1 MTASLRPP
9 DSFEETLADLLRIKA
24 PTKKAKA
31 AKKRAAKK
39 NGKGE
44 TVIRPAER
52 TCPIHGGFLKQ
63 QSRRVEPPGM
73 ILQDP
78 VPESLYGCPEEG
90 CTFRLEV
97 CPHDEEVLEYYQEP
111 EPTRPERSGD
121 QGAFRATVQRLFRIS
136 GCGGRTVFP
145 YNPQSSMAS
154 RS

>member
-1 MTASLRPP
+1 MTASLRLP
-9 DSFEETLADLLRIKA
+9 DLFEETLADLLRIKA
-24 PTKKAKA
+24 EEGQGREEAG
-31 AKKRAAKK
+31 REEE
-39 NGKGE
+39 GKGA

-97 CPHDEEVLEYYQEP
+97 CPHDAEVLEYVDSGGVGGVYEP
-111 EPTRPERSGD
+111 ERLWTIEEKYIVSAAIDASGRS
-121 QGAFRATVQRLFRIS
+121 
-136 GCGGRTVFP
+136 CGL
-145 YNPQSSMAS
+145 SAI
-154 RS
+154 